1 MAAELKV
8 SGRMTVKRL
17 KENFNNEFGG
27 ILRVYNGREKADD
40 NATLATIRRNDDA
53 KGGELVCNGNLTV
66 GSFEKKMLEVFG
78 IKVQVASP
86 DDWVLALD
94 GITLAKLKDIPEK
107 TTKADM
113 ESLVGYK
120 RKSVEPIEPGNGGTG
135 FDDDEENDE
144 NSSDEEY
151 PLIEKLRDAFIVET
165 DYEVY
170 YDAETADEYKKDQF
184 INNIKAQMTDDE
196 VVVFESL
203 QWEGAEAFTKYLEDC
218 PDDFDLRD
226 MIITAA
232 YCSLWDINIDDDDDT
247 RLYEDKQLYYFND
260 CMDFHYEYEMDID
273 FG

>member
-17 KENFNNEFGG
+17 KENFKNEFGG
-27 ILRVYNGREKADD
+27 TLRVYNGREKADD

-120 RKSVEPIEPGNGGTG
+120 RKSVEPIESGNGGTG

-144 NSSDEEY
+144 NSSEEEY

-165 DYEVY
+165 EDEVY
-170 YDAETADEYKKDQF
+170 YDAESGFVDEEWKDRF
-184 INNIKAQMTDDE
+184 INNIKAQMVDDE

-203 QWEGAEAFTKYLEDC
+203 QWEGAEAFTRYLEDM
-218 PDDFDLRD
+218 PDDIDLES

-232 YCSLWDINIDDDDDT
+232 YCAHKGIDIEYDT
-247 RLYEDKQLYYFND
+247 RLYVEPQLYYFND
-260 CMDFHYEYEMDID
+260 CMGFHYECETDID
-273 FG
+273 LG